1 MFFNLP
7 LLHLRVLLEQVVD
20 AVALGQEGSA
30 TALALKWLPLAA
42 IVSAQVDLQ
51 RPVGL
56 QVLTTEPASCLSSG
70 ASRVRVLGGGCCS
83 SNRSKVWCGGGGD
96 VLDVFLDILPR
107 GLGVLLPEVALAVG
121 LDSERIMADP
131 ADIGPLAAVCPKVS
145 DQRGFVWSHVVA
157 DVTLVGKDAEVEAH
171 VSLQDA
177 GEGKHLV
184 AESALERARSRAGVG
199 IVSPFG
205 SWLSPTESRLLVYG
219 CGGSWWRIRQR
230 RVSITHTLCVQL
242 PSVPS

>member
-1 MFFNLP
+1 MFFDLP

-70 ASRVRVLGGGCCS
+70 AARVRVLGGGCCS
-83 SNRSKVWCGGGGD
+83 SNRSKVCCGGGGD

-107 GLGVLLPEVALAVG
+107 GLGMLLPEVALAVG

-184 AESALERARSRAGVG
+184 AESALE
-199 IVSPFG
+199 
-205 SWLSPTESRLLVYG
+205 
-219 CGGSWWRIRQR
+219 
-230 RVSITHTLCVQL
+230 
-242 PSVPS
+242 